1 MKTRYE
7 DIVDVSK
14 IATREGKDLQG
25 VIKLAQQEDFTSAL
39 DDGKK
44 VLLLLIDPQNDFMEN
59 IGSLGVKGSIG
70 DVSRITDFIY
80 RNNHAISRIMCT
92 QDTHFYAQIFH
103 PCWWEDEEGNNPDP
117 YTIITY
123 DDYKEKMW
131 APVYGNINKSEDYL
145 AHMNSIQVWPYHCLE
160 GSFGGQVEGE
170 LAKMI
175 YFWSVTR
182 KVRPIIVPKG
192 NNKYSEMFGVIKGE
206 YDSSGYLNHAVLN
219 AIEKYD
225 EIYVAGEAGSHCLP
239 ISVQQIIDQFAFRPE
254 ITSKFTILEDCTSP
268 VVNCE
273 KIQQDFFNN
282 FNYKYGIRI
291 AKARDI
297 QL

>member
-14 IATREGKDLQG
+14 IATREGKDLQE
-25 VIKLAQQEDFTSAL
+25 VIQLARQEEFKTAFE
-39 DDGKK
+39 DGKR
-44 VLLLLIDPQNDFMEN
+44 VLLLLIDAQNDFMQD
-59 IGSLGVKGSIG
+59 IGSLGVNGSKGDIQ
-70 DVSRITDFIY
+70 RITDFMY
-80 RNNHAISRIMCT
+80 RNNHAITRVMCT
-92 QDTHFYAQIFH
+92 QDVHFYAQIFH
-103 PCWWEDEEGNNPDP
+103 PCWWVDRDGNNPDP
-117 YTIITY
+117 YQFVTY
-123 DDYKEKMW
+123 DEYKEGLW
-131 APVYGNINKSEDYL
+131 APVYGAIEKSKDYL
-145 AHMNSIQVWPYHCLE
+145 EHMGKIQVWPYHCLE
-160 GSFGGQVEGE
+160 GSFGGQIEGE
-170 LAKMI
+170 LSKMI

-192 NNKYSEMFGVIKGE
+192 NNPYSEMFGVIKAE
-206 YDSSGYLNHAVLN
+206 YDPTNYMNHAVLK
-219 AIEKYD
+219 AIETYD

-239 ISVQQIIDQFAFRPE
+239 ISVQQIIDHFAGRPE

-282 FNYKYGIRI
+282 FNNKYGIRI
-291 AKARDI
+291 AKAADI

>member
-25 VIKLAQQEDFTSAL
+25 IIQLAQQEDFSTAL

-44 VLLLLIDPQNDFMEN
+44 VLLLLIDPQNDFMEG
-59 IGSLGVKGSIG
+59 IGSLGVEGSIG
-70 DVSRITDFIY
+70 DVERITDFIY

-103 PCWWEDEEGNNPDP
+103 PCWWVDENGNNPDP
-117 YTIITY
+117 YTIFTY
-123 DDYKEKMW
+123 DDYNKKKW
-131 APVYGNINKSEDYL
+131 APVYGDIDRSKDYL
-145 AHMNSIQVWPYHCLE
+145 EHVNSIQIWPYHCLE

-192 NNKYSEMFGVIKGE
+192 NNPYSEMFGVIKAE
-206 YDSSGYLNHAVLN
+206 YDPTNYMNYAVLK
-219 AIEKYD
+219 AIETYD

-239 ISVQQIIDQFAFRPE
+239 ISVQQIIDHFAGRPE